1 MSEHTPSP
9 LPEAASMDWMRKRA
23 KQRLRELRQSVP
35 TAKLADAQFEI
46 AKRYGFR
53 SWRGLKAHIDSL
65 GVECELFAA
74 AADGNLLRLRALLD
88 ENPALM
94 DAREEPFGGT
104 LLHVASRSG
113 QTAAVELLL
122 ERGLDVN
129 ARDVGDNASPLHW
142 AAGAGHLEVVQML
155 TDAHGDVVGEGDDHE
170 LQVIGWATCFTLV
183 DERRRAIAD
192 FLVSRG
198 ARHHIF
204 SAIATG
210 QEDGVRRIV
219 VEDPLTLNQRMSR
232 HDNGRLR
239 LHFAVNSN
247 RPELVTLLLELGAD
261 PTATDAYGAS
271 ASVYAAY
278 PHVDQSV
285 VVALAGYGAVDLFG
299 ALVLGAD
306 ETAARLIDADPR
318 AARSSGVLHLLAKR
332 GDARALEWLLER
344 RLRPERSLESL
355 GRRSRAAPS
364 RRRARACG
372 RREAPSQ
379 GRGRP
384 DDSRQQARRRCDRL
398 G

>member
-23 KQRLRELRQSVP
+23 KQRLRELRQLVP

-65 GVECELFAA
+65 GVEGELFAA

-183 DERRRAIAD
+183 DERRHAIAD

-219 VEDPLTLNQRMSR
+219 VEDPPTLNQRMSR
-232 HDNGRLR
+232 HENGRLR

-247 RPELVTLLLELGAD
+247 RPELVT
-261 PTATDAYGAS
+261 
-271 ASVYAAY
+271 
-278 PHVDQSV
+278 
-285 VVALAGYGAVDLFG
+285 
-299 ALVLGAD
+299 
-306 ETAARLIDADPR
+306 RLIDADPR

-332 GDARALEWLLER
+332 GDARGLEWLLER
-344 RLRPERSLESL
+344 GFDPNARWSHWDAEVAPLHLGAAHGHVDAVKLLLKAGADPTIRDSKHDGDAIGWAEHGRVPPAPESQEIVELLETHL
-355 GRRSRAAPS
+355 GA
-364 RRRARACG
+364 
-372 RREAPSQ
+372 
-379 GRGRP
+379 
-384 DDSRQQARRRCDRL
+384 RQQKS